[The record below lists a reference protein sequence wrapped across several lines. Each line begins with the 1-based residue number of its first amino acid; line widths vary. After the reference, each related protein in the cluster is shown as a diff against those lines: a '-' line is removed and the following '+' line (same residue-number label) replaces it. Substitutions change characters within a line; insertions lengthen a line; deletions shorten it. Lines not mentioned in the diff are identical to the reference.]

1 MLKVI
6 ELDGQGKDADGYIF
20 TLTIGT
26 ERYGITDQEVA
37 EMIKAKHANGKAG
50 SKRPPQRKAQATDQP
65 ALETPAGDAEPR
77 PALEGAEAASH

>member
-20 TLTIGT
+20 TLTIGS

-37 EMIKAKHANGKAG
+37 EMIKAKHASGKSG
-50 SKRPPQRKAQATDQP
+50 SKRPPQRKAQAADQP
-65 ALETPAGDAEPR
+65 ALETPAGEGEPR
-77 PALEGAEAASH
+77 PALEGIEAAAH